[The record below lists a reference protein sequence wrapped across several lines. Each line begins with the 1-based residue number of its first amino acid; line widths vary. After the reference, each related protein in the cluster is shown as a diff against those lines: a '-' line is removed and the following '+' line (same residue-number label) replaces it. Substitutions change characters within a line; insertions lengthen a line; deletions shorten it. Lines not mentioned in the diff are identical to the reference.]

1 LNGESASLRSCF
13 RVNGFSAGALTAR
26 ADFRAIRASHFATFA
41 QTRRGFEFP
50 IGKIA
55 PHRVQAT
62 RGIQANPPAL

>member
-1 LNGESASLRSCF
+1 MKGESASMRSCF
-13 RVNGFSAGALTAR
+13 RVKGFSGGNVTAF
-26 ADFRAIRASHFATFA
+26 AAFRAIRASHFVTFA